1 MHARI
6 LLLTLLMAC
15 GHPEANG
22 MQITSPAF
30 SDNGTIPVKY
40 GCKGAGVSPPLAFGG
55 IPPGTKSLTLHVDD
69 PDAPGGSFTHWDV
82 TNIPPTTTQ
91 VTEGQP
97 PAGGTE
103 GKNGFGKTGW
113 GGPCPPSGT
122 HHYVF
127 TLTAVDGSGKTLATA
142 KLTGTYSK

>member
-1 MHARI
+1 MK
-6 LLLTLLMAC
+6 
-15 GHPEANG
+15 
-22 MQITSPAF
+22 ITSSAF
-30 SDNGTIPVKY
+30 TDNGTIPAKY
-40 GCKGAGVSPPLAFGG
+40 GCSGSGISPPLAFSG
-55 IPPGTKSLTLHVDD
+55 IPPNAKSLTLHVDD

-82 TNIPPTTTQ
+82 TNIPPSTTT
-91 VTEGQP
+91 VAEGQP

-103 GKNGFGKTGW
+103 GQNGFGRKGW

-127 TLTAVDGSGKTLATA
+127 TLTAVDASGNTIEQA

>member
-1 MHARI
+1 MKI
-6 LLLTLLMAC
+6 S
-15 GHPEANG
+15 
-22 MQITSPAF
+22 SPAF
-30 SDNGTIPVKY
+30 NDNGTIPAKY
-40 GCKGAGVSPPLAFGG
+40 GCSGAGTSPPLAFSGV
-55 IPPGTKSLTLHVDD
+55 PSSAKSLTLHVDD

-82 TNIPPTTTQ
+82 TDIPQATTS
-91 VTEGQP
+91 VAEGQP

-103 GKNGFGKTGW
+103 GQNGFGSKGW

-127 TLTAVDGSGKTLATA
+127 TLTALDGNGKTIDTA